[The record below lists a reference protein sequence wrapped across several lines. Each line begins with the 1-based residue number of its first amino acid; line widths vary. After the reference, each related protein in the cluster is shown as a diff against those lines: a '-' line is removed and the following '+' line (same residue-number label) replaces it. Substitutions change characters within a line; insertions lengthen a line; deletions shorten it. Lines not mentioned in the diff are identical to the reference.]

1 MTTLDDR
8 ILTLEAN
15 ADRFDVVVNGD
26 SNAETTTSGS
36 LQLKSI
42 LKFYNELQTSL
53 ENSLTQIYSPL
64 GDVTGS
70 VDFDVSTYLHYTGN
84 MIGNITLSFSNLPVT
99 NRFLS
104 VSFFVTQDNVG
115 GKTITFPPEVI
126 WDGRI
131 IPSPPTDADMQYL
144 YNFLSFDKGVTWLGF
159 LVGYDFG

>member
-1 MTTLDDR
+1 M
-8 ILTLEAN
+8 E
-15 ADRFDVVVNGD
+15 
-26 SNAETTTSGS
+26 
-36 LQLKSI
+36 QLKSI

-84 MIGNITLSFSNLPVT
+84 MTGNITLSFSNLPVT

-104 VSFFVTQDNVG
+104 VSLFITQDSSG

-126 WDGRI
+126 WDGGI
-131 IPSPPTDADMQYL
+131 NPSPPTDADMQYL

-159 LVGYDFG
+159 LVGYNFS

>member
-15 ADRFDVVVNGD
+15 ADRFDTVVNGN
-26 SNAETTTSGS
+26 SSAETTTAGGAV
-36 LQLKSI
+36 LKSI

-53 ENSLTQIYSPL
+53 ENSLTQIYLPL
-64 GDVTGS
+64 GDVTGL

-84 MIGNITLSFSNLPVT
+84 MTGNITLSFSNLPVT

-104 VSFFVTQDNVG
+104 VSLFITQDSSG
-115 GKTITFPPEVI
+115 GKTITFPAEII
-126 WDGRI
+126 WDGGVV
-131 IPSPPTDADMQYL
+131 PSPPTDANMKYL

-159 LVGYDFG
+159 LVGYNFS